1 LLCVLADHEY
11 APGRVNVNQ
20 AETMHSKRTSNY
32 SRGELLK
39 LLDPASIAVI
49 GASTRAGSFGERVL
63 HNLRHYS
70 GRYYP
75 VNGRY
80 QTIGGLTC
88 YPNVKDLPEVVDC
101 AVITAAREAV
111 EEIVLDCVKAGV
123 GGAIIFAS
131 GYSETGKEERKA
143 QQERLSAIAR
153 ESGMR
158 IVGPNCIGV
167 VNATLDSRITFM
179 DITPIP
185 KPVPHAVGII
195 SQSGALGMAL
205 AQGVV
210 RGLSVSH
217 VLTSGNSCDVD
228 MADYVNYLVEDP
240 TCASIACVFEGM
252 STPERLLMAAENAWR
267 ADKPLVI
274 YKMATGEQGAQ
285 AAMSHTGSLAGSHEI
300 YRAAFRKVGAVV
312 VDDFESLMETA
323 AFFAK
328 APAPKAAGAAVVAAS
343 GGAAI
348 MAADRAEQ
356 HGVPM
361 PQPSDEVRAILES
374 RIPEF
379 GSTRNPCDVTA
390 QILADPESL
399 GVCAGALL
407 SDPQY
412 GVLVSPMTYGY
423 APSAK
428 RPQVYNDLAKQHGKM
443 ACVAW
448 QTEWQDGP
456 GVVESNQCERV
467 ALFRSMNACFAALA
481 AWQWRADK
489 RSAGAQIVEATA
501 RETITETKRLL
512 AAATGATVTE
522 REAKEILALYGV
534 PVVGE
539 RLTQSE
545 DEAVDAAATL
555 GFPVVM
561 KVESPDLPHKTEAGV
576 IRLNLR
582 SEAEVRAA
590 YSAVMANA
598 EKVSPPPRVNG
609 VLVQPM
615 VAQGVEL
622 VIGARNDQLFGP
634 LIVIGLGG
642 VLVEVLKDSALSPA
656 PVTVDEARG
665 MLRRLKGFKLLEGF
679 RGMAAVDIEKLA
691 DVVSRV
697 SRFAADHRDQFSEL
711 DINPLICSGD
721 RIIAVDALIVPM
733 RGGPDDP
740 PIKSGEGH
748 DG

>member
-1 LLCVLADHEY
+1 MQD
-11 APGRVNVNQ
+11 
-20 AETMHSKRTSNY
+20 KRTTVY
-32 SRGELLK
+32 SKAELTK

-63 HNLRHYS
+63 HNLRHY
-70 GRYYP
+70 GGPFYP
-75 VNGRY
+75 VNARY
-80 QTIGGLTC
+80 QTIGDLTC

-131 GYSETGKEERKA
+131 GYAETGKQDRID
-143 QQERLSAIAR
+143 QQERLAAIAR

-158 IVGPNCIGV
+158 IVGPNCIGT

-185 KPVPHAVGII
+185 KPTSHAVGII

-210 RGLSVSH
+210 RGLAVSH

-252 STPERLLMAAENAWR
+252 STPQRLLLAAENAWR

-312 VDDFESLMETA
+312 VDDYESLMETA
-323 AFFAK
+323 AFFGK
-328 APAPKAAGAAVVAAS
+328 APPPKAAGAAVVAAS

-356 HGVPM
+356 QGVPM
-361 PQPSDEVRAILES
+361 PQPSPEVRAILES

-379 GSTRNPCDVTA
+379 GSSRNPCDVTA
-390 QILADPESL
+390 AVLGDPESL
-399 GVCAGALL
+399 GICAGALL

-428 RPQVYNDLAKQHGKM
+428 RPLVYNDLAKQHGKM
-443 ACVAW
+443 ACVVW

-456 GVVESNQCERV
+456 GVVEANQCERV

-489 RSAGAQIVEATA
+489 RQAGTQTVTPTA
-501 RETITETKRLL
+501 AKTIADAKNLL
-512 AAATGATVTE
+512 AAAHGATVTE

-539 RLTQSE
+539 RLTSTA
-545 DEAVDAAATL
+545 DEAVAAANAL
-555 GFPVVM
+555 GYPVVM

-590 YSAVMANA
+590 YAAVMANA
-598 EKVSPPPRVNG
+598 GKVLPPPAING

-615 VAQGVEL
+615 VGQGVEL
-622 VIGARNDQLFGP
+622 VIGARNDPLFGP
-634 LIVIGLGG
+634 LIVVGLGG

-656 PVTVDEARG
+656 PVTAHEALE
-665 MLRRLKGFKLLEGF
+665 MVQRLKGFRLLEGF
-679 RGMAAVDIEKLA
+679 RGSEAVDIGKLA
-691 DVVSRV
+691 EIISRV
-697 SRFAADHRDQFSEL
+697 SCFVTDHSDRVAEL
-711 DINPLICSGD
+711 DINPLICAGN
-721 RIIAVDALIVPM
+721 RITAVDALIVPM
-733 RGGPDDP
+733 M
-740 PIKSGEGH
+740 
-748 DG
+748 

>member
-1 LLCVLADHEY
+1 MQHTRTTVY
-11 APGRVNVNQ
+11 NR
-20 AETMHSKRTSNY
+20 AELK
-32 SRGELLK
+32 K

-63 HNLRHYS
+63 HNLRHYG

-75 VNGRY
+75 VNARY
-80 QTIGGLTC
+80 QTIGDLKC
-88 YPNVKDLPEVVDC
+88 YPNVCDLPEVVDC

-111 EEIVLDCVKAGV
+111 EEIVLDCAKAGV

-131 GYSETGKEERKA
+131 GYSETGKEERIA
-143 QQERLSAIAR
+143 QQQRLAAIAQ

-185 KPVPHAVGII
+185 RPTSHAVGVI

-252 STPERLLMAAENAWR
+252 STPRRLLLAAENAWR

-274 YKMATGEQGAQ
+274 FKMATGEQGAQ
-285 AAMSHTGSLAGSHEI
+285 AAMSHTGSLAGSHET

-328 APAPKAAGAAVVAAS
+328 APPPKAAGAAVVAAS

-356 HGVPM
+356 NGVPM
-361 PQPSDEVRAILES
+361 PQPSDSVRAILES

-379 GSTRNPCDVTA
+379 GSSRNPCDVTA
-390 QILADPESL
+390 QILSDPEAL

-412 GVLVSPMTYGY
+412 GVLVAPMTYGY

-428 RPQVYNDLAKQHGKM
+428 RPQVYNDLAVQHGKM

-456 GVVESNQCERV
+456 GVVEANQMGRV

-489 RSAGAQIVEATA
+489 RTAGTQVVAPTA
-501 RETITETKRLL
+501 PETISNTKRLIG
-512 AAATGATVTE
+512 AANGKTVTE
-522 REAKEILALYGV
+522 REAKAILALYGV

-539 RLTQSE
+539 TLTQTA
-545 DEAVDAAATL
+545 DEAVTAAAAL

-582 SEAEVRAA
+582 SEADVRTA
-590 YSAVMANA
+590 YAAVMANA
-598 EKVSPPPRVNG
+598 AKVSPPPRING

-622 VIGARNDQLFGP
+622 VIGARNDPLFGP
-634 LIVIGLGG
+634 LIVVGLGG
-642 VLVEVLKDSALSPA
+642 ILVELLKDSALSPA
-656 PVTVDEARG
+656 PVTALEAHG
-665 MLRRLKGFKLLEGF
+665 MLRRLRGFRLLEGF
-679 RGMAAVDIEKLA
+679 RGMAAVDIGKLA
-691 DVVSRV
+691 EIISKVSC
-697 SRFAADHRDQFSEL
+697 FAADHPELVGEL
-711 DINPLICSGD
+711 DINPLICAGD
-721 RIIAVDALIVPM
+721 QIIAVDALIVPVT
-733 RGGPDDP
+733 
-740 PIKSGEGH
+740 E
-748 DG
+748 

>member
-1 LLCVLADHEY
+1 MLRNGATS
-11 APGRVNVNQ
+11 NQ
-20 AETMHSKRTSNY
+20 AEKMNEQRTTNY
-32 SRGELLK
+32 SRAELTK

-63 HNLRHYS
+63 HNLRHYG

-75 VNGRY
+75 VNARY
-80 QTIGGLTC
+80 QTIGEQVC
-88 YPNVKDLPEVVDC
+88 YANVRDLPEAVDC
-101 AVITAAREAV
+101 AVITAAREAI

-131 GYSETGKEERKA
+131 GYSETGKEERIA
-143 QQERLSAIAR
+143 QQQRLAAIAR
-153 ESGMR
+153 ESGLR

-185 KPVPHAVGII
+185 KPNDHAVGII

-228 MADYVNYLVEDP
+228 MADYVNYLADDP

-252 STPERLLMAAENAWR
+252 ATPQRLLLAAEHAWR
-267 ADKPLVI
+267 VNKPLVI

-285 AAMSHTGSLAGSHEI
+285 AAMSHTGSLAGSHET

-312 VDDFESLMETA
+312 VDDFEALMETA
-323 AFFAK
+323 SFFAK

-361 PQPSDEVRAILES
+361 PQPTDPVRIILES

-379 GSTRNPCDVTA
+379 GSSRNPCDVTA
-390 QILADPESL
+390 QILSDPESL
-399 GVCAGALL
+399 GICAGALL

-412 GVLVSPMTYGY
+412 GVLVAPMTYGY
-423 APSAK
+423 AASAK
-428 RPQVYNDLAKQHGKM
+428 RPQVYNELAKQHGKM
-443 ACVAW
+443 VCVAW

-456 GVVESNQCERV
+456 GVIEANECERV

-481 AWQWRADK
+481 AWQWRDDQRA
-489 RSAGAQIVEATA
+489 AGAQIVAPTPAATIA
-501 RETITETKRLL
+501 QAKRLID
-512 AAATGATVTE
+512 AATGATVTE

-539 RLTQSE
+539 RLTQTAE
-545 DEAVDAAATL
+545 EAVEAAIAL

-590 YSAVMANA
+590 YAAVMANA
-598 EKVSPPPRVNG
+598 GKVSPLPRING

-622 VIGARNDQLFGP
+622 VVGARNDALFGP
-634 LIVIGLGG
+634 LIVVGLGG
-642 VLVEVLKDSALSPA
+642 ILVEVLKDSALSPA
-656 PVTVDEARG
+656 PVTAHEALG
-665 MLRRLKGFKLLEGF
+665 MLRRLRGFKLLEGF
-679 RGMAAVDIEKLA
+679 RGMEAVDVEMLA
-691 DVVSRV
+691 EIISRV
-697 SRFAADHRDQFSEL
+697 SCFAADHRDQVAEL
-711 DINPLICSGD
+711 DINPLICAGD
-721 RIIAVDALIVPM
+721 RIVAVDALIVPTP
-733 RGGPDDP
+733 RP
-740 PIKSGEGH
+740 
-748 DG
+748 